1 VFFIKKV
8 VFFRTFIEK
17 LHFFLYNIH
26 IESGDNMARRS
37 PQDKENKL
45 FFSAKFNELLS
56 LHNKKQVDIH
66 RDLNIPKST
75 ITGYVKGSS
84 LPTMGNLQ
92 KIADYFGVLK
102 SDIDLRFK
110 NKDDSTNDGLKLHLL
125 SNFSKLEITRQQK
138 VVNFSSD
145 QLKQQTYEKNH
156 TTKILPINETISDHD
171 NEVYYTDDLL
181 GAVSAGTGEWLDE
194 VSPERVKLNTKPPKH
209 DFSLRVNGNSME
221 PLFDDEQIIFVDKVD
236 DPSQIL
242 SNQIVIAVLNGEA
255 YVKKIVLE
263 GGTCKLVSLNKD
275 YTDILVK
282 PSDEFYIRGVV
293 VF

>member
-1 VFFIKKV
+1 
-8 VFFRTFIEK
+8 
-17 LHFFLYNIH
+17 
-26 IESGDNMARRS
+26 MARRS

-75 ITGYVKGSS
+75 ITGYVKGTS

-110 NKDDSTNDGLKLHLL
+110 NKDNLTDDGLEFHLL
-125 SNFSKLEITRQQK
+125 SNFSKLETTRQQK
-138 VVNFSSD
+138 VVDFSSN
-145 QLKQQTYEKNH
+145 QLKQQIYEKNH
-156 TTKILPINETISDHD
+156 TAKILPINETSSDYD
-171 NEVYYTDDLL
+171 DKVYYTDDLL

-194 VSPERVKLNTKPPKH
+194 VSPERVRLSTKPPKH

-221 PLFDDEQIIFVDKVD
+221 PLFDDGQIIFINKIDE
-236 DPSQIL
+236 PSQVL
-242 SNQIVIAVLNGEA
+242 SNQIVIAELNGEA

-263 GGTCKLVSLNKD
+263 GNSCRLVSLNKD
-275 YTDILVK
+275 YADILVK